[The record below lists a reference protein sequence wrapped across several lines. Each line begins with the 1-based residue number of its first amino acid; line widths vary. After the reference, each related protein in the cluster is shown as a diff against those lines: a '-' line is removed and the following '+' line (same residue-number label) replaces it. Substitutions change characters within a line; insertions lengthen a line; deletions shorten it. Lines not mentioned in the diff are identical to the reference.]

1 MTRGFGAV
9 LRYVA
14 VGLLLL
20 AMLVA
25 PLAPLTAPARAS
37 ALADHCGHAAGSLTP
52 SPVAAH
58 PACASDPSCAST
70 IEWTAPTEAANR
82 SGCPDV
88 GGASGLGDGCM
99 AVDCHTMHVSL
110 PIGDAL
116 PLVVPPP
123 VSAAMPGIVLLDGI
137 GVDPALKPPR
147 SSI

>member
-37 ALADHCGHAAGSLTP
+37 ALSDHCGHVAGSPVLGP
-52 SPVAAH
+52 VSPH
-58 PACASDPSCAST
+58 PNCASDPLCTST
-70 IEWTAPTEAANR
+70 NEWTAPTEAANR
-82 SGCPDV
+82 SGSPDV

-99 AVDCHTMHVSL
+99 AADCHAMHVSL
-110 PIGDAL
+110 PIGGAL

-123 VSAAMPGIVLLDGI
+123 ASAAMPGIVLLDGI